1 MVGGGDDGWAP
12 LVSEGGRAGPPIG
25 GCPRGRPR
33 ERGRREGKGEI
44 GEMGRLWAQRGRER
58 FLGFFFF
65 RKTIKLC
72 LMLDN
77 YYLCSKNSTKI

>member
-33 ERGRREGKGEI
+33 ERGRRGKGRDWRDGPTLGPEREGEI
-44 GEMGRLWAQRGRER
+44 FRV
-58 FLGFFFF
+58 FLF
-65 RKTIKLC
+65 
-72 LMLDN
+72 
-77 YYLCSKNSTKI
+77 

>member
-1 MVGGGDDGWAP
+1 MMGGPHSSARVVGRARLSAAARVGGQGRG
-12 LVSEGGRAGPPIG
+12 EG
-25 GCPRGRPR
+25 
-33 ERGRREGKGEI
+33 EGKGEI